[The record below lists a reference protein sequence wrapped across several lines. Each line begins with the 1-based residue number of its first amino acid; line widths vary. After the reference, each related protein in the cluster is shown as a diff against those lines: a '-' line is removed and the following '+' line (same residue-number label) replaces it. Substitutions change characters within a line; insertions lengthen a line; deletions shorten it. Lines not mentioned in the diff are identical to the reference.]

1 MSTLKGVEKCVKDV
15 EIPFDSA
22 DEETLLEHY
31 STIGIFCSSRIFI
44 VYNIT
49 FVETFFR
56 FKLGQIT
63 FGSTSI
69 TTSLLGRYFNRIVV
83 Q

>member
-1 MSTLKGVEKCVKDV
+1 MLEKLKITCENWA

-22 DEETLLEHY
+22 DEVLMKRLYWAIIQQLELLF
-31 STIGIFCSSRIFI
+31 SSSRIFI
-44 VYNIT
+44 VFNIT
-49 FVETFFR
+49 FVEGFFR
-56 FKLGQIT
+56 FKLGQAT

-69 TTSLLGRYFNRIVV
+69 TIGKIL